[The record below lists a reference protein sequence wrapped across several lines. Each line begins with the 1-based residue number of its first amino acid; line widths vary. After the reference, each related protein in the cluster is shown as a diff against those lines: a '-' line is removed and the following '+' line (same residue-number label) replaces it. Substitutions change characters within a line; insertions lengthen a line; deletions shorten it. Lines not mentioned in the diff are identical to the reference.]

1 MNRRVVAVSLVA
13 ALGISAVAAAQ
24 TGAGSLRGYV
34 KDEQGGALPGV
45 TVSARSESLIQPVSS
60 VSDAEGYFRLINLP
74 PGTYEVSAQLAGF
87 ASFKRQDIIVRAGA
101 NFQVDIA
108 MRLASITERFQL
120 PVQVTEDDE
129 GGWTRTFSVSKVP
142 STYLINARR
151 KFVWSREGDVDPG
164 ELAAALE
171 KHATPA
177 PAPRA
182 RPLRLAVS
190 PGERAPD

>member
-1 MNRRVVAVSLVA
+1 MNRCVVAVSLVA

-24 TGAGSLRGYV
+24 TGAGSLRGYI

-108 MRLASITERFQL
+108 MRLASISET
-120 PVQVTEDDE
+120 VTLSGPCRVPE
-129 GGWTRTFSVSKVP
+129 GGKP
-142 STYLINARR
+142 
-151 KFVWSREGDVDPG
+151 
-164 ELAAALE
+164 
-171 KHATPA
+171 
-177 PAPRA
+177 
-182 RPLRLAVS
+182 
-190 PGERAPD
+190 